1 MELNTYGYPVDVG
14 LITKCDQM
22 MSAITKVIKEKE
34 TVSKEVIKEAVTE
47 SIEPLDNKFNEVNT
61 NIENAKNEILENGG
75 DSGGCCGCRKLAT
88 KADIQNAVNEI
99 KNDINE
105 KFININE
112 YISD

>member
-1 MELNTYGYPVDVG
+1 MELNIYGYPNDVG

-34 TVSKEVIKEAVTE
+34 TASKEVIKEAVTE
-47 SIEPLDNKFNEVNT
+47 SIEPLDGRFDEINA
-61 NIENAKNEILENGG
+61 NIENAKNEILENEG
-75 DSGGCCGCRKLAT
+75 DSGGCCGCCKLAT

-99 KNDINE
+99 KNDIND

-112 YISD
+112 YINR